1 MKIVVAGIGYV
12 GLSLAVLLAQ
22 ENEVTAVDIVSC
34 KVDALNNRISPIVD
48 TDVEEYFKTKQLKKY
63 FAFHFTTVQQTFNFD
78 IYLPRYAQ
86 RRPYLH
92 FVCLLLLVI
101 KAEECHEILVKLPS
115 IKFMFSHSQ
124 LIYVDRLT
132 WQRQNTHF
140 HSLLF

>member
-1 MKIVVAGIGYV
+1 MWQDAGIFH
-12 GLSLAVLLAQ
+12 
-22 ENEVTAVDIVSC
+22 
-34 KVDALNNRISPIVD
+34 ISYFIN
-48 TDVEEYFKTKQLKKY
+48 FKTKQLKKY

-92 FVCLLLLVI
+92 FGCLLLQVI